1 MTKSGLIQ
9 LVASEAELNRKDA
22 QTVVNIFFN
31 SITEALIR
39 GEKVELRGLGSFRTK
54 KRGPRIGRNP
64 QTGEKVDV
72 PSKTIPYFKP
82 GKEFKNIIDNQG
94 R

>member
-9 LVASEAELNRKDA
+9 LVASEANLKRKEA

-31 SITEALIR
+31 SITVALMQ

-54 KRGPRIGRNP
+54 KRGSRVGRNP
-64 QTGEKVDV
+64 QTGAKVEV

-82 GKEFKNIIDNQG
+82 GKEFKKIIDNE
-94 R
+94 

>member
-9 LVASEAELNRKDA
+9 LVATEANLKRKDA

-31 SITEALIR
+31 CISDALTR

-54 KRGPRIGRNP
+54 KRGARVGRNP
-64 QTGEKVDV
+64 QTGTKVDV

-82 GKEFKNIIDNQG
+82 GKEFKRLIDGNH
-94 R
+94 

>member
-9 LVASEAELNRKDA
+9 LVASEANLKRKEA

-31 SITEALIR
+31 SITEALMQ

-54 KRGPRIGRNP
+54 KRGSRVGRNP
-64 QTGEKVDV
+64 QTGAKVEV

-82 GKEFKNIIDNQG
+82 GKEFKKIIDNE
-94 R
+94 

>member
-9 LVASEAELNRKDA
+9 LVATEANLKRKEA

-31 SITEALIR
+31 SITEALMN

-54 KRGPRIGRNP
+54 KRGPRVGRNP
-64 QTGEKVDV
+64 QTGAKVEV

-82 GKEFKNIIDNQG
+82 GKEFKKIIDNE
-94 R
+94 